1 MAYTT
6 INKPSDYFNTLTYA
20 GNDASPRSVTGVGFK
35 PDFTWIKN
43 RTQAGSSALNDSVR
57 GVGTGV
63 FKEISSEGTGAEGTN
78 GGSGYGYLNAFNADG
93 FSLTTGSVGIDVV
106 NKAGSNY
113 VAWNWLASGTTAV
126 ANTAGTISST
136 VSVNQTAGFSIVSFT
151 GNGSNSA
158 TVGHGLSVA
167 PKMIIEKSRTASF
180 DGSWWVFHKNMG
192 TGSLRLNTTDGTST
206 AYPSGYIN
214 NSPTSSTFSFT
225 AGSGGT
231 VNNVNY
237 SGDAYIAYC
246 FAEIKGFSKFGSY
259 TGNGS
264 DDGTFVY
271 TGFKPEFVLMKRTVT
286 GDNWLVKDSIRDS
299 FNVANKRIIPNQNSV
314 EDTSVNGAIDLLSN
328 GFKHR
333 SSNDMVN
340 PSGELCIYMAF
351 AEQPL
356 VGTNNV
362 PCTAR

>member
-43 RTQAGSSALNDSVR
+43 RTQVGSSALNDSVR

-63 FKEISSEGTGAEGTN
+63 FKELSSEGTGAEGTN

-126 ANTAGTISST
+126 TNTAGTISST
-136 VSVNQTAGFSIVSFT
+136 VSANTTAGFSIVSYT
-151 GNGSNSA
+151 GNGTSGA
-158 TVGHGLSVA
+158 TVGHGLGVA
-167 PKMIIEKSRTASF
+167 PAFTIVKNRSTGGRNWQ
-180 DGSWWVFHKNMG
+180 GFHK
-192 TGSLRLNTTDGTST
+192 SLGNTKSHLLNST
-206 AYPSGYIN
+206 EVPRTNAVFWN
-214 NSPTSSTFSFT
+214 NTSPTSTVITLGNDADVNESSQTF
-225 AGSGGT
+225 
-231 VNNVNY
+231 
-237 SGDAYIAYC
+237 IAYC
-246 FAEIKGFSKFGSY
+246 FADVKGFSKFGSY

-264 DDGTFVY
+264 DNGTFVY

-286 GDNWLVKDSIRDS
+286 ADNWLIKDSIRDS